1 MTPDEDDL
9 IAGALHLIMAG
20 SGGLWWID
28 DPDGVNT
35 GGRPDESANDYA

>member
-1 MTPDEDDL
+1 MTPEEEDL

-28 DPDGVNT
+28 DPDGVDI
-35 GGRPDESANDYA
+35 GGNPVEGADER